1 MKKIY
6 LFLIGIL
13 YCFPLWSETI
23 HVSTPGD
30 LREALM
36 DADFNGTQLKITGT
50 LNGADL
56 AIIHAA
62 DGRLKNVT
70 ELDLSEVNFK
80 ASDDCY
86 ATYRTDVFD
95 GYLEYSS
102 FYYSETCKRD
112 SSHYTTML
120 GTGVTKIAVY
130 GNNLA
135 GLFAGNETYKNIV
148 LPKSLNKIGFAMF
161 DGSAIPNVSL
171 PPALTEIEEKA
182 FSGAKLSEVT
192 LPASCKTI
200 GDEAFDCSNLTSI
213 NLEHVTKLG
222 QSSFYSTKLQGDI
235 KLGELTEV
243 PDYCFGGCALSS
255 VTFQKGLKKIGIYA
269 FNKCQMKSVSL
280 PEGLEYIGSYAFNSS
295 SLQSVD
301 VPSSINYVGREAFNK
316 NCYTSF
322 ELVDG
327 IYYIGHSA
335 YDVAN
340 DISPQTSLKFREGT
354 IGISE
359 NFYTLTDQ
367 QKEMIVSLVMPS
379 SVRMIGDSEYSLF
392 YSKRGTFQ
400 SYENL
405 ETVILPDGLQTIE
418 ERTFEGCKLLKSIN
432 IPNSL
437 KKIGERAFWHCES
450 LKNVTLPQG
459 LQHIGPSAFE
469 YSGITSI
476 NLGENISYIG
486 YDAFDNCTSLLSMRI
501 DMPDWESPYLEGTP
515 VEKIVFGP
523 KVSNIGYKFMS
534 ESTSLIKVIFEE
546 DENITTPLVIGE
558 RAFYKCSN
566 LKIPSLP
573 HRLAKVGDD
582 AFYGI
587 KEITSLYLGQNIT
600 KIDGSSAFADIKQI
614 GEVYYDVDA
623 ECFDGSGINKITIG
637 THVTGLGNSFDN
649 NSKLTTV
656 IFESRK
662 GIKDPQKLEI
672 SSFNNCGITK
682 IVFPEYDKD
691 LPREL
696 SLWVRGGF
704 NNNPIK
710 ELKMPDAINT
720 LFENSFR
727 NCQLE
732 KVYLGDNTYCISDS
746 SFVGNKLKWLDIP
759 PSVYYVDGIDAENLF
774 AHNSFKTPRNDGKKY
789 KNNILCPT
797 KCKKDFEDLI
807 DKDVAH
813 IIGYDLKF
821 QESSLEMKVGEK
833 QQLHPIFTT
842 EEDLPSLPAIKYAW
856 MSSMPEEVSIDE
868 NGIVTAL
875 KKSSRYAHIFADVSY
890 LPRRIYHS
898 YVDVWVDES
907 TGIDNVQSN
916 GSDIKVKA
924 QHGEI
929 VISGAKDNSKVR
941 IYSLDGQNVR
951 TTQEKSI
958 AGLASGIYIVA
969 VENQKFKV
977 MLP

>member
-6 LFLIGIL
+6 LFLIGTL

-50 LNGADL
+50 LNGSDL

-86 ATYRTDVFD
+86 ATYKTDAHD

-120 GTGVTKIAVY
+120 GIGVTKIAVY

-161 DGSAIPNVSL
+161 DGSTIPNVSL
-171 PPALTEIEEKA
+171 PPTLTEIEESA
-182 FSGAKLSEVT
+182 FSGANLSEVT

-200 GDEAFDCSNLTSI
+200 GDEAFAYSNLTSI
-213 NLEHVTKLG
+213 NLDHVTKLG
-222 QSSFYSTKLQGDI
+222 QDSFSSTKLQGDI

-243 PDYCFGGCALSS
+243 PDGCFSGCALSS
-255 VTFQKGLKKIGIYA
+255 VTLQKGLKKIGIYA
-269 FNKCQMKSVSL
+269 FENCQMKSVSL
-280 PEGLEYIGSYAFNSS
+280 PEGLEYIGSYAFSGS

-316 NCYTSF
+316 NCYASF

-327 IYYIGHSA
+327 VYYIGHSA

-340 DISPQTSLKFREGT
+340 DISSQTSLKFREGT

-359 NFYTLTDQ
+359 NLYTLTDQ

-379 SVRMIGDSEYSLF
+379 SVRMIGDPEDSLSG
-392 YSKRGTFQ
+392 SKRGTFQ

-405 ETVILPDGLQTIE
+405 ETVVLPDGLQTIE
-418 ERTFEGCKLLKSIN
+418 GKTFEGCKLLKSIN

-459 LQHIGPSAFE
+459 LLHIGPRAFE

-501 DMPDWESPYLEGTP
+501 DMPDWKSPYLEGTP

-523 KVSNIGYKFMS
+523 KVSNIDYKFMS
-534 ESTSLIKVIFEE
+534 ECTSLIKVIFEE

-573 HRLAKVGDD
+573 HRLAKVGDC

-600 KIDGSSAFADIKQI
+600 KIDGSNAFADIKQI

-623 ECFDGSGINKITIG
+623 GCFAGSGINKITIG
-637 THVTGLGNSFDN
+637 THVTRLGNSFDN

-662 GIKDPQKLEI
+662 GIKDPQELHI

-691 LPREL
+691 LPREM
-696 SLWVRGGF
+696 SLLVREGF

-720 LFENSFR
+720 WIENSFR

-732 KVYLGDNTYCISDS
+732 KVYLGDNTYNIGDS

-759 PSVYYVDGIDAENLF
+759 PSVYWLDGVDAEYLF
-774 AHNSFKTPRNDGKKY
+774 AHNSFRIPRNGKKY

-797 KCKKDFEDLI
+797 KCKKDFEDWI

-842 EEDLPSLPAIKYAW
+842 EEDLPSLPEIKYAW
-856 MSSMPEEVSIDE
+856 MSSIPEEVSIDE

-875 KKSSRYAHIFADVSY
+875 KKSRYAHIFADVSY
-890 LPRRIYHS
+890 LPIRIYHS
-898 YVDVWVDES
+898 SVNVYVDES
-907 TGIDNVQSN
+907 TGIDNVQNN

-958 AGLASGIYIVA
+958 AGLASGIYIVS

>member
-86 ATYRTDVFD
+86 ATYRTDVHD

-171 PPALTEIEEKA
+171 PPTLTEIEEKA

-200 GDEAFDCSNLTSI
+200 GDEAFAYSNLTSI
-213 NLEHVTKLG
+213 NLDHVTKLG
-222 QSSFYSTKLQGDI
+222 QTSFSSTKLQGDI

-243 PDYCFGGCALSS
+243 PDYCFYGCALSS
-255 VTFQKGLKKIGIYA
+255 VTLQKGLKKIGIYA
-269 FNKCQMKSVSL
+269 FENCQMKSVSL

-340 DISPQTSLKFREGT
+340 DISSQTSLKFREGT

-367 QKEMIVSLVMPS
+367 QKEMIVSLMMPS
-379 SVRMIGDSEYSLF
+379 SVRMIGD
-392 YSKRGTFQ
+392 
-400 SYENL
+400 
-405 ETVILPDGLQTIE
+405 
-418 ERTFEGCKLLKSIN
+418 
-432 IPNSL
+432 
-437 KKIGERAFWHCES
+437 
-450 LKNVTLPQG
+450 
-459 LQHIGPSAFE
+459 
-469 YSGITSI
+469 
-476 NLGENISYIG
+476 
-486 YDAFDNCTSLLSMRI
+486 
-501 DMPDWESPYLEGTP
+501 
-515 VEKIVFGP
+515 
-523 KVSNIGYKFMS
+523 
-534 ESTSLIKVIFEE
+534 
-546 DENITTPLVIGE
+546 
-558 RAFYKCSN
+558 
-566 LKIPSLP
+566 
-573 HRLAKVGDD
+573 
-582 AFYGI
+582 
-587 KEITSLYLGQNIT
+587 
-600 KIDGSSAFADIKQI
+600 
-614 GEVYYDVDA
+614 
-623 ECFDGSGINKITIG
+623 
-637 THVTGLGNSFDN
+637 
-649 NSKLTTV
+649 
-656 IFESRK
+656 
-662 GIKDPQKLEI
+662 
-672 SSFNNCGITK
+672 
-682 IVFPEYDKD
+682 PE
-691 LPREL
+691 
-696 SLWVRGGF
+696 
-704 NNNPIK
+704 
-710 ELKMPDAINT
+710 
-720 LFENSFR
+720 
-727 NCQLE
+727 
-732 KVYLGDNTYCISDS
+732 
-746 SFVGNKLKWLDIP
+746 
-759 PSVYYVDGIDAENLF
+759 
-774 AHNSFKTPRNDGKKY
+774 
-789 KNNILCPT
+789 
-797 KCKKDFEDLI
+797 
-807 DKDVAH
+807 
-813 IIGYDLKF
+813 
-821 QESSLEMKVGEK
+821 
-833 QQLHPIFTT
+833 
-842 EEDLPSLPAIKYAW
+842 
-856 MSSMPEEVSIDE
+856 
-868 NGIVTAL
+868 
-875 KKSSRYAHIFADVSY
+875 
-890 LPRRIYHS
+890 
-898 YVDVWVDES
+898 
-907 TGIDNVQSN
+907 
-916 GSDIKVKA
+916 
-924 QHGEI
+924 
-929 VISGAKDNSKVR
+929 
-941 IYSLDGQNVR
+941 
-951 TTQEKSI
+951 SI
-958 AGLASGIYIVA
+958 AYFILKEEPSKTMK
-969 VENQKFKV
+969 N
-977 MLP
+977 

>member
-1 MKKIY
+1 M
-6 LFLIGIL
+6 
-13 YCFPLWSETI
+13 
-23 HVSTPGD
+23 
-30 LREALM
+30 
-36 DADFNGTQLKITGT
+36 
-50 LNGADL
+50 
-56 AIIHAA
+56 
-62 DGRLKNVT
+62 
-70 ELDLSEVNFK
+70 
-80 ASDDCY
+80 
-86 ATYRTDVFD
+86 
-95 GYLEYSS
+95 
-102 FYYSETCKRD
+102 
-112 SSHYTTML
+112 
-120 GTGVTKIAVY
+120 TKIAVY

-200 GDEAFDCSNLTSI
+200 GDEAFAYSNLTSI
-213 NLEHVTKLG
+213 NLDHVTKLG
-222 QSSFYSTKLQGDI
+222 QTAFSSTKLQGDI

-243 PDYCFGGCALSS
+243 PDYCFYGCALSS
-255 VTFQKGLKKIGIYA
+255 VTLQKGLKKIGIYA
-269 FNKCQMKSVSL
+269 FENCQMKSVSL

-340 DISPQTSLKFREGT
+340 DISSQTSLKFREGT

-359 NFYTLTDQ
+359 NLYTLTDQ

-379 SVRMIGDSEYSLF
+379 SVRMIGDPEDSLF
-392 YSKRGTFQ
+392 WSKRGTFQ

-405 ETVILPDGLQTIE
+405 ETVVLPDGLQTIE
-418 ERTFEGCKLLKSIN
+418 GKTFEGCKSLKSIN

-459 LQHIGPSAFE
+459 LQHIGRSAFE

-476 NLGENISYIG
+476 NLGENIRYID
-486 YDAFDNCTSLLSMRI
+486 YDAFANCTSLLSMRI
-501 DMPDWESPYLEGTP
+501 DMPDWENSFLDGTP

-523 KVSNIGYKFMS
+523 KVSNIRFKFMS
-534 ESTSLIKVIFEE
+534 ERTSLIKVIFEE

-558 RAFYKCSN
+558 EAFYKCSN

-573 HRLAKVGDD
+573 HRLAKVGDC

-600 KIDGSSAFADIKQI
+600 KIDGSNAFADIKQI
-614 GEVYYDVDA
+614 GEVYYDIDKN
-623 ECFDGSGINKITIG
+623 CFAGSGINKITIG
-637 THVTGLGNSFDN
+637 THVTGLGSSFDN

-662 GIKDPQKLEI
+662 GIKDPQGLHI

-691 LPREL
+691 IPREL
-696 SLWVRGGF
+696 SLWVDEGF

-720 LFENSFR
+720 WIEKSFR
-727 NCQLE
+727 NCQIE
-732 KVYLGDNTYCISDS
+732 KVYLGDNTYNIGDS

-759 PSVYYVDGIDAENLF
+759 PSVYWLDGVDAEYLF
-774 AHNSFKTPRNDGKKY
+774 AHNSFRRPRNDGNKY

-797 KCKKDFEDLI
+797 KCKKDFEDWI

-842 EEDLPSLPAIKYAW
+842 EEDLPSLPEIKYAW
-856 MSSMPEEVSIDE
+856 MSSIPEEVSIDE

-875 KKSSRYAHIFADVSY
+875 KKSRYAHIFADVSY
-890 LPRRIYHS
+890 LPIRIYHS
-898 YVDVWVDES
+898 SVNVYVDES

-958 AGLASGIYIVA
+958 AGLASGIYIVS

>member
-6 LFLIGIL
+6 LFLIGTL

-86 ATYRTDVFD
+86 ATYKTAAHD

-120 GTGVTKIAVY
+120 GIGVTKIAVY

-161 DGSAIPNVSL
+161 EESTIPNVSL
-171 PPALTEIEEKA
+171 PPALTEIEEGA
-182 FSGAKLSEVT
+182 FAGAKLSEVT

-200 GDEAFDCSNLTSI
+200 GDDAFAYSNLNSI
-213 NLEHVTKLG
+213 NLDHVTKLG
-222 QSSFYSTKLQGDI
+222 QNSFSSTKLQGDI

-243 PDYCFGGCALSS
+243 PDGCFSGCALSS
-255 VTFQKGLKKIGIYA
+255 VTLQKGLKKIGIYA
-269 FNKCQMKSVSL
+269 FENCQMKSVSL
-280 PEGLEYIGSYAFNSS
+280 PEGLEYIGSYAFYSS

-316 NCYTSF
+316 NCYASF

-327 IYYIGHSA
+327 VYYIGHSA

-340 DISPQTSLKFREGT
+340 DISSQTSLKFREGT

-359 NFYTLTDQ
+359 NFCTLTDQ
-367 QKEMIVSLVMPS
+367 QKEMIVSLMMPS
-379 SVRMIGDSEYSLF
+379 SVRMIGDPEDSLSG
-392 YSKRGTFQ
+392 SKRGTFQ

-405 ETVILPDGLQTIE
+405 ETVVLPDGLQTIE
-418 ERTFEGCKLLKSIN
+418 GKTFEGCKLLKSIN

-459 LQHIGPSAFE
+459 LLHIGPRAFE

-476 NLGENISYIG
+476 NLGENISYID
-486 YDAFDNCTSLLSMRI
+486 YDAFANCTSLLSMRI
-501 DMPDWESPYLEGTP
+501 DMPDWKSSFLEGTP
-515 VEKIVFGP
+515 IEKIVFGP
-523 KVSNIGYKFMS
+523 KVSNIRFKFMS
-534 ESTSLIKVIFEE
+534 ERTSLIKVIFEE

-558 RAFYKCSN
+558 EAFYKCSN

-573 HRLAKVGDD
+573 HRLAKVGDC

-600 KIDGSSAFADIKQI
+600 KIDGSNAFADIKQI
-614 GEVYYDVDA
+614 GEVYYDVNA
-623 ECFDGSGINKITIG
+623 GCFAGSGINKITIG

-662 GIKDPQKLEI
+662 GIKDPQELHI

-696 SLWVRGGF
+696 SLLVREGF

-720 LFENSFR
+720 WIENSFR

-732 KVYLGDNTYCISDS
+732 KVYLGDNTYNIGDS
-746 SFVGNKLKWLDIP
+746 SFVGNKLKWVDIP
-759 PSVYYVDGIDAENLF
+759 PSVYWLDGVDAEYLF
-774 AHNSFKTPRNDGKKY
+774 AHNSFRIPRNGKKY

-797 KCKKDFEDLI
+797 KCKKDFEDWI

-842 EEDLPSLPAIKYAW
+842 EEDLPSLPEIKYAW
-856 MSSMPEEVSIDE
+856 MSSIPEEVSIDE

-875 KKSSRYAHIFADVSY
+875 KKSRYAHIFADVSY
-890 LPRRIYHS
+890 LPIRIYHS
-898 YVDVWVDES
+898 SVNVYVDES
-907 TGIDNVQSN
+907 TGIDNVQNN

-958 AGLASGIYIVA
+958 AGLASGIYIVS

>member
-1 MKKIY
+1 M
-6 LFLIGIL
+6 
-13 YCFPLWSETI
+13 
-23 HVSTPGD
+23 
-30 LREALM
+30 
-36 DADFNGTQLKITGT
+36 
-50 LNGADL
+50 
-56 AIIHAA
+56 
-62 DGRLKNVT
+62 
-70 ELDLSEVNFK
+70 
-80 ASDDCY
+80 
-86 ATYRTDVFD
+86 
-95 GYLEYSS
+95 
-102 FYYSETCKRD
+102 
-112 SSHYTTML
+112 
-120 GTGVTKIAVY
+120 
-130 GNNLA
+130 
-135 GLFAGNETYKNIV
+135 
-148 LPKSLNKIGFAMF
+148 
-161 DGSAIPNVSL
+161 
-171 PPALTEIEEKA
+171 
-182 FSGAKLSEVT
+182 
-192 LPASCKTI
+192 
-200 GDEAFDCSNLTSI
+200 
-213 NLEHVTKLG
+213 
-222 QSSFYSTKLQGDI
+222 
-235 KLGELTEV
+235 
-243 PDYCFGGCALSS
+243 
-255 VTFQKGLKKIGIYA
+255 
-269 FNKCQMKSVSL
+269 
-280 PEGLEYIGSYAFNSS
+280 
-295 SLQSVD
+295 
-301 VPSSINYVGREAFNK
+301 
-316 NCYTSF
+316 
-322 ELVDG
+322 
-327 IYYIGHSA
+327 
-335 YDVAN
+335 
-340 DISPQTSLKFREGT
+340 
-354 IGISE
+354 
-359 NFYTLTDQ
+359 
-367 QKEMIVSLVMPS
+367 
-379 SVRMIGDSEYSLF
+379 
-392 YSKRGTFQ
+392 
-400 SYENL
+400 
-405 ETVILPDGLQTIE
+405 
-418 ERTFEGCKLLKSIN
+418 KSIN

-459 LQHIGPSAFE
+459 LQHIGRSAFE

-476 NLGENISYIG
+476 NLGENIRYID
-486 YDAFDNCTSLLSMRI
+486 YDAFANCTSLLSMRI
-501 DMPDWESPYLEGTP
+501 DMPDWENSFLDGTP

-523 KVSNIGYKFMS
+523 KVSNIRFKFMS
-534 ESTSLIKVIFEE
+534 ERTSLIKVIFEE

-558 RAFYKCSN
+558 EAFYKCSN

-573 HRLAKVGDD
+573 HRLAKVGDC

-600 KIDGSSAFADIKQI
+600 KIDGSNAFADIKQI
-614 GEVYYDVDA
+614 GEVYYDIDKN
-623 ECFDGSGINKITIG
+623 CFTGSGINKITIG

-662 GIKDPQKLEI
+662 GIKDPQGLDI

-691 LPREL
+691 LPREM
-696 SLWVRGGF
+696 SLIVDRGF

-720 LFENSFR
+720 WIENSFR

-732 KVYLGDNTYCISDS
+732 KVYLGDNTYNIGDS

-759 PSVYYVDGIDAENLF
+759 PSVYWLDGVDAEYLF
-774 AHNSFKTPRNDGKKY
+774 AHNSFRIPRNGKKY

-797 KCKKDFEDLI
+797 KCKKDFEDWI

-842 EEDLPSLPAIKYAW
+842 EEDLPSLPEIKYAW
-856 MSSMPEEVSIDE
+856 MSSIPEEVSIDE

-875 KKSSRYAHIFADVSY
+875 KKSRYAHIFADVSY
-890 LPRRIYHS
+890 LPIRFYHS
-898 YVDVWVDES
+898 YVNVCVDES

-958 AGLASGIYIVA
+958 AGLASGIYIVS

>member
-86 ATYRTDVFD
+86 ATYRTDVHD

-171 PPALTEIEEKA
+171 PPALIEIEEKA

-200 GDEAFDCSNLTSI
+200 GDEAFASSNLTSI
-213 NLEHVTKLG
+213 NLDHVTKLG
-222 QSSFYSTKLQGDI
+222 QTSFSSTKLQGDI

-243 PDYCFGGCALSS
+243 PDYCFYGCALSS
-255 VTFQKGLKKIGIYA
+255 VTLQKGLKKIGIYA
-269 FNKCQMKSVSL
+269 FENCQMKSVSL

-316 NCYTSF
+316 NCYASF

-327 IYYIGHSA
+327 VYYIGHSA

-340 DISPQTSLKFREGT
+340 DISSQTSLKFREGT

-367 QKEMIVSLVMPS
+367 QKEMIVSLMMPS
-379 SVRMIGDSEYSLF
+379 SVRMIGDPDLYYSES
-392 YSKRGTFQ
+392 GTFKN
-400 SYENL
+400 YEKL

-418 ERTFEGCKLLKSIN
+418 KYTFEGCKLLKSIN

-437 KKIGERAFWHCES
+437 KKIGKRAFWHCES

-459 LQHIGPSAFE
+459 LLHIGPSAFE

-476 NLGENISYIG
+476 NLGENIRYID
-486 YDAFDNCTSLLSMRI
+486 YDAFANCTSLLSMRI
-501 DMPDWESPYLEGTP
+501 DMPDWESSFLEGTP
-515 VEKIVFGP
+515 IEKIVFGP
-523 KVSNIGYKFMS
+523 KVSNIRFKFMS
-534 ESTSLIKVIFEE
+534 ERTSLIKVIFEE
-546 DENITTPLVIGE
+546 DKNITTPLVIGE

-573 HRLAKVGDD
+573 HRLAKVGDL

-600 KIDGSSAFADIKQI
+600 KIDGSNAFADIKQI
-614 GEVYYDVDA
+614 GEVYYDVN
-623 ECFDGSGINKITIG
+623 EGGFGGSGINKITIG

-662 GIKDPQKLEI
+662 GIKDPQELHI

-691 LPREL
+691 LPREMRL
-696 SLWVRGGF
+696 IVDRGF

-720 LFENSFR
+720 WIENSFR

-732 KVYLGDNTYCISDS
+732 KVYLGDNTYIINDS

-759 PSVYYVDGIDAENLF
+759 PSVYWLDGVDAEYLF
-774 AHNSFKTPRNDGKKY
+774 AHNSFRIPRNGKKY

-797 KCKKDFEDLI
+797 KCKKDFEDWI

-842 EEDLPSLPAIKYAW
+842 EEDLPSLPEIKYAW
-856 MSSMPEEVSIDE
+856 MSSIPEEVSIDE

-875 KKSSRYAHIFADVSY
+875 KKSRYAHIFADVSY
-890 LPRRIYHS
+890 LPIRIYHS
-898 YVDVWVDES
+898 SVNVCVDES

-929 VISGAKDNSKVR
+929 VISGAKDNSKVC

-958 AGLASGIYIVA
+958 AGLASGIYIVS

>member
-86 ATYRTDVFD
+86 ATYKTAAHD

-120 GTGVTKIAVY
+120 GIGVTKIAVY

-161 DGSAIPNVSL
+161 EESTIPNVSL
-171 PPALTEIEEKA
+171 PPALTEIEEGA
-182 FSGAKLSEVT
+182 FAGAKLSEVT

-200 GDEAFDCSNLTSI
+200 GDDAFAYSNLNSI
-213 NLEHVTKLG
+213 NLDHVTKLG
-222 QSSFYSTKLQGDI
+222 QNSFSSTKLQGDI

-243 PDYCFGGCALSS
+243 PDGCFSGCALSS
-255 VTFQKGLKKIGIYA
+255 VTLQKGLKKIGIYA
-269 FNKCQMKSVSL
+269 FENCQMKSVSL
-280 PEGLEYIGSYAFNSS
+280 PEGLEYIGSYAFYSS

-316 NCYTSF
+316 NCYASF

-327 IYYIGHSA
+327 VYYIGHSA

-340 DISPQTSLKFREGT
+340 DISSQTSLKFREGT

-359 NFYTLTDQ
+359 NFCTLTDQ
-367 QKEMIVSLVMPS
+367 QKEMIVSLMMPS
-379 SVRMIGDSEYSLF
+379 SVRMIGDPEDSLSG
-392 YSKRGTFQ
+392 SKRGTFQ

-405 ETVILPDGLQTIE
+405 ETVVLPDGLQTIE
-418 ERTFEGCKLLKSIN
+418 GKTFEGCKLLKSIN

-437 KKIGERAFWHCES
+437 KKIGKRAFWHCES

-459 LQHIGPSAFE
+459 LLHIGPSAFE

-476 NLGENISYIG
+476 NLGENIRYIG

-501 DMPDWESPYLEGTP
+501 DMPDWENSFLDGTP
-515 VEKIVFGP
+515 IEKIVFGP
-523 KVSNIGYKFMS
+523 KVSNIDYKFMS
-534 ESTSLIKVIFEE
+534 ERTSLIKVIFEE

-558 RAFYKCSN
+558 EAFYKCSN

-573 HRLAKVGDD
+573 HRLAKVGDC

-600 KIDGSSAFADIKQI
+600 KIDGSNAFADIKQI
-614 GEVYYDVDA
+614 GEVYYDVNA
-623 ECFDGSGINKITIG
+623 GCFAGSGINKITIG

-662 GIKDPQKLEI
+662 GIKDPQGLDI
-672 SSFNNCGITK
+672 ASFNNCGITK

-691 LPREL
+691 VPREL
-696 SLWVRGGF
+696 RLCVSEGF

-720 LFENSFR
+720 WIEKSFR

-732 KVYLGDNTYCISDS
+732 KVYLGDNTYIINDS

-759 PSVYYVDGIDAENLF
+759 PSVYYVDGVDAEYLF
-774 AHNSFKTPRNDGKKY
+774 VHNGFRTRRNDEKKY

-797 KCKKDFEDLI
+797 KCKKDFEDWI

-842 EEDLPSLPAIKYAW
+842 EEDLPSLPEIKYAW
-856 MSSMPEEVSIDE
+856 MSSIPEEVSIDE

-875 KKSSRYAHIFADVSY
+875 KKSRYAHIFADVSY
-890 LPRRIYHS
+890 LPKRFYHS
-898 YVDVWVDES
+898 YVNVCVDES

-958 AGLASGIYIVA
+958 AGLASGIYIVS

>member
-86 ATYRTDVFD
+86 ATYKTAAHD

-120 GTGVTKIAVY
+120 GIGVTKIAVY

-161 DGSAIPNVSL
+161 EESTIPNVSL
-171 PPALTEIEEKA
+171 PPALTEIEEGA
-182 FSGAKLSEVT
+182 FAGAKLSEVT

-200 GDEAFDCSNLTSI
+200 GDDAFAYSNLNSI
-213 NLEHVTKLG
+213 NLDHVTKLG
-222 QSSFYSTKLQGDI
+222 QNSFSSTKLQGDI

-243 PDYCFGGCALSS
+243 PDGCFSGCALSS
-255 VTFQKGLKKIGIYA
+255 VTLQKGLKKIGIYA
-269 FNKCQMKSVSL
+269 FENCQMKSVSL
-280 PEGLEYIGSYAFNSS
+280 PEGLEYIGSYAFYSS

-316 NCYTSF
+316 NCYASF

-327 IYYIGHSA
+327 VYYIGHSA

-340 DISPQTSLKFREGT
+340 DISSQTSLKFREGT

-359 NFYTLTDQ
+359 NFCTLTDQ
-367 QKEMIVSLVMPS
+367 QKEMIVSLMMPS
-379 SVRMIGDSEYSLF
+379 SVRMIGDPEDSLSG
-392 YSKRGTFQ
+392 SKRGTFQ

-405 ETVILPDGLQTIE
+405 ETVVLPDGLQTIE
-418 ERTFEGCKLLKSIN
+418 GKTFEGCKLLKSIN

-459 LQHIGPSAFE
+459 LLHIGPRAFE

-476 NLGENISYIG
+476 NLGENISYID
-486 YDAFDNCTSLLSMRI
+486 YDAFANCTSLLSMRI
-501 DMPDWESPYLEGTP
+501 DMPDWKSSFLEGTP
-515 VEKIVFGP
+515 IEKIVFGP
-523 KVSNIGYKFMS
+523 KVSNIRFKFMS
-534 ESTSLIKVIFEE
+534 ERTSLIKVIFEE

-558 RAFYKCSN
+558 EAFYKCSN

-573 HRLAKVGDD
+573 HRLAKVGDC

-600 KIDGSSAFADIKQI
+600 KIDGSNAFADIKQI
-614 GEVYYDVDA
+614 GEVYYDVNA
-623 ECFDGSGINKITIG
+623 GCFAGSGINKITIG

-662 GIKDPQKLEI
+662 GIKDPQELHI

-696 SLWVRGGF
+696 SLLVREGF

-720 LFENSFR
+720 WIENSFR

-732 KVYLGDNTYCISDS
+732 KVYLGDNTYNIGDS

-759 PSVYYVDGIDAENLF
+759 PSVYWLDGVDAEYLF
-774 AHNSFKTPRNDGKKY
+774 AHNSFRIPRNGKKY

-797 KCKKDFEDLI
+797 KCKKDFEDWI

-842 EEDLPSLPAIKYAW
+842 EEDLPSLPEIKYAW
-856 MSSMPEEVSIDE
+856 MSSIPEEVSIDE

-875 KKSSRYAHIFADVSY
+875 KKSRYAHIFADVSY
-890 LPRRIYHS
+890 LPIRIYHS
-898 YVDVWVDES
+898 SVNVYVDES
-907 TGIDNVQSN
+907 TGIDNVQNN

-958 AGLASGIYIVA
+958 AGLASGIYIVS

>member
-1 MKKIY
+1 M
-6 LFLIGIL
+6 
-13 YCFPLWSETI
+13 
-23 HVSTPGD
+23 
-30 LREALM
+30 
-36 DADFNGTQLKITGT
+36 
-50 LNGADL
+50 
-56 AIIHAA
+56 
-62 DGRLKNVT
+62 
-70 ELDLSEVNFK
+70 
-80 ASDDCY
+80 
-86 ATYRTDVFD
+86 
-95 GYLEYSS
+95 
-102 FYYSETCKRD
+102 
-112 SSHYTTML
+112 
-120 GTGVTKIAVY
+120 
-130 GNNLA
+130 
-135 GLFAGNETYKNIV
+135 
-148 LPKSLNKIGFAMF
+148 
-161 DGSAIPNVSL
+161 
-171 PPALTEIEEKA
+171 
-182 FSGAKLSEVT
+182 
-192 LPASCKTI
+192 
-200 GDEAFDCSNLTSI
+200 
-213 NLEHVTKLG
+213 
-222 QSSFYSTKLQGDI
+222 
-235 KLGELTEV
+235 
-243 PDYCFGGCALSS
+243 
-255 VTFQKGLKKIGIYA
+255 
-269 FNKCQMKSVSL
+269 
-280 PEGLEYIGSYAFNSS
+280 
-295 SLQSVD
+295 
-301 VPSSINYVGREAFNK
+301 
-316 NCYTSF
+316 
-322 ELVDG
+322 VDG

-340 DISPQTSLKFREGT
+340 DISSQTSLKFREGT

-359 NFYTLTDQ
+359 NLYTLTDQ

-379 SVRMIGDSEYSLF
+379 SVRMIGDPEDSLF
-392 YSKRGTFQ
+392 WSKRGTFQ

-405 ETVILPDGLQTIE
+405 ETVVLPDGLQTIE
-418 ERTFEGCKLLKSIN
+418 GKTFEGCKSLKSIN

-459 LQHIGPSAFE
+459 LQHIGRSAFE

-476 NLGENISYIG
+476 NLGENIRYID
-486 YDAFDNCTSLLSMRI
+486 YDAFANCTSLLSMRI
-501 DMPDWESPYLEGTP
+501 DMPDWENSFLDGTP

-523 KVSNIGYKFMS
+523 KVSNIRFKFMS
-534 ESTSLIKVIFEE
+534 ERTSLIKVIFEE

-558 RAFYKCSN
+558 EAFYKCSN

-573 HRLAKVGDD
+573 HRLAKVGDC

-600 KIDGSSAFADIKQI
+600 KIDGSNAFADIKQI
-614 GEVYYDVDA
+614 GEVYYDIDKN
-623 ECFDGSGINKITIG
+623 CFTGSGINKITIG

-662 GIKDPQKLEI
+662 GIKDPQGLDI

-691 LPREL
+691 LPREM
-696 SLWVRGGF
+696 SLIVDRGF

-720 LFENSFR
+720 WIENSFR

-732 KVYLGDNTYCISDS
+732 KVYLGDNTYNIGDS

-759 PSVYYVDGIDAENLF
+759 PSVYWLDGVDAEYLF
-774 AHNSFKTPRNDGKKY
+774 AHNSFRIPRNGKKY

-797 KCKKDFEDLI
+797 KCKKDFEDWI

-842 EEDLPSLPAIKYAW
+842 EEDLPSLPEIKYAW
-856 MSSMPEEVSIDE
+856 MSSIPEEVSIDE

-875 KKSSRYAHIFADVSY
+875 KKSRYAHIFADVSY
-890 LPRRIYHS
+890 LPIRFYHS
-898 YVDVWVDES
+898 YVNVCVDES

-958 AGLASGIYIVA
+958 AGLASGIYIVS

>member
-86 ATYRTDVFD
+86 ATYRTDVHD

-200 GDEAFDCSNLTSI
+200 GDEAFAYSNLTSI
-213 NLEHVTKLG
+213 NLDHVTKLG
-222 QSSFYSTKLQGDI
+222 QTSFSSTKLQGDI

-243 PDYCFGGCALSS
+243 PDYCFYGCALSS
-255 VTFQKGLKKIGIYA
+255 VTLQKGLKKIGIYA
-269 FNKCQMKSVSL
+269 FENCQMKSVSL

-316 NCYTSF
+316 NCYASF

-340 DISPQTSLKFREGT
+340 DISSQTSLKFREGT

-359 NFYTLTDQ
+359 NLYTLTDQ

-379 SVRMIGDSEYSLF
+379 SVRMIGDPEDSLF
-392 YSKRGTFQ
+392 WSKRGTFQ

-405 ETVILPDGLQTIE
+405 ETVVLPDGLQTIE
-418 ERTFEGCKLLKSIN
+418 GKTFEGCKSLKSIN

-459 LQHIGPSAFE
+459 LQHIGRSAFE

-476 NLGENISYIG
+476 NLGENIRYID
-486 YDAFDNCTSLLSMRI
+486 YDAFANCTSLLSMRI
-501 DMPDWESPYLEGTP
+501 DMPDWE
-515 VEKIVFGP
+515 
-523 KVSNIGYKFMS
+523 
-534 ESTSLIKVIFEE
+534 
-546 DENITTPLVIGE
+546 
-558 RAFYKCSN
+558 
-566 LKIPSLP
+566 
-573 HRLAKVGDD
+573 
-582 AFYGI
+582 
-587 KEITSLYLGQNIT
+587 
-600 KIDGSSAFADIKQI
+600 
-614 GEVYYDVDA
+614 
-623 ECFDGSGINKITIG
+623 
-637 THVTGLGNSFDN
+637 NSFSGWN
-649 NSKLTTV
+649 TC
-656 IFESRK
+656 RK
-662 GIKDPQKLEI
+662 NRFWSE
-672 SSFNNCGITK
+672 
-682 IVFPEYDKD
+682 
-691 LPREL
+691 
-696 SLWVRGGF
+696 
-704 NNNPIK
+704 
-710 ELKMPDAINT
+710 
-720 LFENSFR
+720 
-727 NCQLE
+727 
-732 KVYLGDNTYCISDS
+732 
-746 SFVGNKLKWLDIP
+746 
-759 PSVYYVDGIDAENLF
+759 
-774 AHNSFKTPRNDGKKY
+774 GK
-789 KNNILCPT
+789 
-797 KCKKDFEDLI
+797 
-807 DKDVAH
+807 
-813 IIGYDLKF
+813 
-821 QESSLEMKVGEK
+821 
-833 QQLHPIFTT
+833 
-842 EEDLPSLPAIKYAW
+842 
-856 MSSMPEEVSIDE
+856 
-868 NGIVTAL
+868 
-875 KKSSRYAHIFADVSY
+875 
-890 LPRRIYHS
+890 
-898 YVDVWVDES
+898 
-907 TGIDNVQSN
+907 
-916 GSDIKVKA
+916 
-924 QHGEI
+924 
-929 VISGAKDNSKVR
+929 
-941 IYSLDGQNVR
+941 
-951 TTQEKSI
+951 
-958 AGLASGIYIVA
+958 
-969 VENQKFKV
+969 
-977 MLP
+977 

>member
-50 LNGADL
+50 LNGSDL

-86 ATYRTDVFD
+86 ATYKTDAHD

-120 GTGVTKIAVY
+120 GIGVTKIAVY

-161 DGSAIPNVSL
+161 DGSTIPNVSL
-171 PPALTEIEEKA
+171 PPTLTEIEESA
-182 FSGAKLSEVT
+182 FSGANLSEVT

-200 GDEAFDCSNLTSI
+200 GDEAFAYSNLTSI
-213 NLEHVTKLG
+213 NLDHVTKLG
-222 QSSFYSTKLQGDI
+222 QDSFSSTKLQGDI

-243 PDYCFGGCALSS
+243 PDGCFSGCALSS
-255 VTFQKGLKKIGIYA
+255 VTLQKGLKKIGIYA
-269 FNKCQMKSVSL
+269 FENCQMKSVSL

-316 NCYTSF
+316 NCYASF

-327 IYYIGHSA
+327 VYYIGHSA

-340 DISPQTSLKFREGT
+340 DISSQTSLKFREGT

-367 QKEMIVSLVMPS
+367 QKEMIVSLMMPS
-379 SVRMIGDSEYSLF
+379 SVRMIGDPDLYYSES
-392 YSKRGTFQ
+392 GTFKN
-400 SYENL
+400 YEKL

-418 ERTFEGCKLLKSIN
+418 KYTFEGCKLLKSIN

-437 KKIGERAFWHCES
+437 KKIGKRAFWHCES

-459 LQHIGPSAFE
+459 LLHIGPSAFE

-476 NLGENISYIG
+476 NLGENIRYID
-486 YDAFDNCTSLLSMRI
+486 YDAFANCTSLLSMRI
-501 DMPDWESPYLEGTP
+501 DMPDWESSFLEGTP
-515 VEKIVFGP
+515 IEKIVFGP
-523 KVSNIGYKFMS
+523 KVSNIRFKFMS

-558 RAFYKCSN
+558 EAFYKCSN

-573 HRLAKVGDD
+573 HRLAKVGDL

-600 KIDGSSAFADIKQI
+600 KIDGSNAFADIKQI
-614 GEVYYDVDA
+614 GELYYDVDA

-662 GIKDPQKLEI
+662 GIKDPQKLTI

-696 SLWVRGGF
+696 MLWVREGF

-720 LFENSFR
+720 WIENSFR

-732 KVYLGDNTYCISDS
+732 KVYLGDNTYNIGDS

-759 PSVYYVDGIDAENLF
+759 PSVYWLDGVDAEYLF
-774 AHNSFKTPRNDGKKY
+774 AHNSFRIPRNGKKY

-797 KCKKDFEDLI
+797 KCKKDFEDWI

-842 EEDLPSLPAIKYAW
+842 EEDLPSLPEIKYAW
-856 MSSMPEEVSIDE
+856 MSSIPEEVSIDE

-875 KKSSRYAHIFADVSY
+875 KKSRYAHIFADVSY
-890 LPRRIYHS
+890 LPIRIYHS
-898 YVDVWVDES
+898 SVNVCVDES

-929 VISGAKDNSKVR
+929 VISGAKDNSKVC

-958 AGLASGIYIVA
+958 AGLASGIYIVS

>member
-86 ATYRTDVFD
+86 ATYKTAAHD

-120 GTGVTKIAVY
+120 GIGVTKIAVY

-161 DGSAIPNVSL
+161 EESTIPNVSL
-171 PPALTEIEEKA
+171 PPALTEIEEGA
-182 FSGAKLSEVT
+182 FAGAKLSEVT

-200 GDEAFDCSNLTSI
+200 GDDAFAYSNLNSI
-213 NLEHVTKLG
+213 NLDHVTKLG
-222 QSSFYSTKLQGDI
+222 QNSFSSTKLQGDI

-243 PDYCFGGCALSS
+243 PDGCFSGCALSS
-255 VTFQKGLKKIGIYA
+255 VTLQKGLKKIGIYA
-269 FNKCQMKSVSL
+269 FENCQMKSVSL
-280 PEGLEYIGSYAFNSS
+280 PEGLEYIGSYAFYSS

-316 NCYTSF
+316 NCYASF

-327 IYYIGHSA
+327 VYYIGHSA

-340 DISPQTSLKFREGT
+340 DISSQTSLKFREGT

-359 NFYTLTDQ
+359 NFCTLTDQ
-367 QKEMIVSLVMPS
+367 QKEMIVSLMMPS
-379 SVRMIGDSEYSLF
+379 SVRMIGDPEDSLSG
-392 YSKRGTFQ
+392 SKRGTFQ

-405 ETVILPDGLQTIE
+405 ETVVLPDGLQTIE
-418 ERTFEGCKLLKSIN
+418 GKTFEGCKLLKSIN

-459 LQHIGPSAFE
+459 LLHIGPRAFE

-476 NLGENISYIG
+476 NLGENIRYID
-486 YDAFDNCTSLLSMRI
+486 YDAFANCTSLLSMRI
-501 DMPDWESPYLEGTP
+501 DMPDWKSSFLEGTP
-515 VEKIVFGP
+515 IEKIVFGP
-523 KVSNIGYKFMS
+523 KVSNIRFKFMS
-534 ESTSLIKVIFEE
+534 ERTSLIKVIFEE

-558 RAFYKCSN
+558 EAFYKCSN

-573 HRLAKVGDD
+573 HRLAKVGDC

-600 KIDGSSAFADIKQI
+600 KIDGSNAFADIKQI
-614 GEVYYDVDA
+614 GEVYYDVNA
-623 ECFDGSGINKITIG
+623 GCFAGSGINKITIG

-662 GIKDPQKLEI
+662 GIKDPQELHI

-696 SLWVRGGF
+696 SLLVREGF

-720 LFENSFR
+720 WIENSFR

-732 KVYLGDNTYCISDS
+732 KVYLGDNTYNIGDS

-759 PSVYYVDGIDAENLF
+759 PSVYWLDGVDAEYLF
-774 AHNSFKTPRNDGKKY
+774 AHNSFRIPRNGKKY

-797 KCKKDFEDLI
+797 KCKKDFEDWI

-842 EEDLPSLPAIKYAW
+842 EEDLPSLPEIKYAW
-856 MSSMPEEVSIDE
+856 MSSIPEEVSIDE

-875 KKSSRYAHIFADVSY
+875 KKSRYAHIFADVSY
-890 LPRRIYHS
+890 LPIRIYHS
-898 YVDVWVDES
+898 SVNVYVDES
-907 TGIDNVQSN
+907 TGIDNVQNN

-958 AGLASGIYIVA
+958 AGLASGIYIVS